1 MPCVGMAKGGRGAV
15 GWLASAR
22 VVFSAHESEHRD
34 GVKMLGVFPAA
45 ASGGI
50 YMNGTLYIMM

>member
-1 MPCVGMAKGGRGAV
+1 MPCPGVTKGGRGAV

-22 VVFSAHESEHRD
+22 VVVSTHESEHRD
-34 GVKMLGVFPAA
+34 GVKMLGVFLAA

-50 YMNGTLYIMM
+50 YMDGTLYM

>member
-1 MPCVGMAKGGRGAV
+1 MPCPRVAKGGRGAV

-22 VVFSAHESEHRD
+22 VVTSAQESEHRD
-34 GVKMLGVFPAA
+34 GVKMLGVFRAA

-50 YMNGTLYIMM
+50 YTDGTLYM